1 MALFQ
6 RILRVATPVAMLVIS
21 FPVQACSV
29 CGCGDPLVAVGEVAG
44 PQGQLGL
51 ELDGQWLTQTAGGDT
66 PGTKDVLTQW
76 SILLTASYSPI
87 AKLNVVVT
95 LPYVFKLLQNED
107 ATGTKTTT
115 SNLNG
120 IGDLQFG
127 LRWFFWEKISFA
139 DRTRQTLSLN
149 AGTTA
154 PTGSNNATVEGV
166 RVDEHGQL
174 GTGGWGPYLGLFY
187 RLQGDVWSGY
197 AGVWGLYRT
206 TNSYGYRFGS
216 ALLWTAAGQYQPVDW
231 FAATLAFDGR
241 YAGADVSDGVS
252 VDSTGGFLLAAAPMV
267 QFRVFKGGWLLARAQ
282 LPIATALNGIQTIGP
297 VVTAGLRIEVL

>member
-1 MALFQ
+1 MTRLKHT
-6 RILRVATPVAMLVIS
+6 LRVAIPALAAALS
-21 FPVQACSV
+21 APAWACSV
-29 CGCGDPLVAVGEVAG
+29 CGCGDPLVAVGEAAG

-87 AKLNVVVT
+87 ERLNVVVT

-107 ATGTKTTT
+107 STGVKTTT

-127 LRWFFWEKISFA
+127 LRWFFWEKVSFA
-139 DRTRQTLSLN
+139 DRTRQSLALN

-154 PTGSNNATVEGV
+154 PTGSNDATVDGE

-197 AGVWGLYRT
+197 GGVWGLYRT

-216 ALLWTAAGQYQPVDW
+216 ALLWTVAGQYQPVEW
-231 FAATLAFDGR
+231 FAATLAIDGR
-241 YAGADVSDGVS
+241 YAGADVSDGAP
-252 VDSTGGFLLAAAPMV
+252 VDSTGGFVLAAAPAV
-267 QFRVFKGGWLLARAQ
+267 QFRIFKGAWLLARAQ
-282 LPIATALNGIQTIGP
+282 LPFATALNGIQTIGP